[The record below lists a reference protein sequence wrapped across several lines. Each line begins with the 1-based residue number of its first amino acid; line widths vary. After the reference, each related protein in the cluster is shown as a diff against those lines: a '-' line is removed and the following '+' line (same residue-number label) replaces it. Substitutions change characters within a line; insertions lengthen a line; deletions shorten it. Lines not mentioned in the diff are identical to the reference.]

1 MAEQTGEKT
10 EAATPRRRQQARE
23 KGNVP
28 KSKDLNAAA
37 LMLAAAGC
45 LAALGPGLFAKSG
58 GMVRDTLQGVSNTLQ
73 RDDAVN
79 LMASSALQTAAV
91 AVPVLLAMAAAALLV
106 NVLQVGFL
114 VSPEA
119 LAPSLGRLSPL
130 SNAKQILSTRA
141 VMKLTVSLGK
151 LIVLGGLAAWGI
163 AASMGAFLE
172 LPFATPAVVAGA
184 TGQAA
189 TGLAWQL
196 SAALAVL
203 AIADLAFQRWKHE
216 TDLRMTKQEVRDEM
230 KEMEGDPLTRQ
241 RRREAHRKLAS
252 ARELSAVPAA
262 DVVITNPTHYSIA
275 VSYDAATMPAPVVV
289 AKGVDEK
296 ALKIREIARGADVP
310 IIERPPLARR
320 LWADVR
326 TGEAIPA
333 DLYDVFVDII
343 SYVYELTGKVPPRG

>member
-1 MAEQTGEKT
+1 
-10 EAATPRRRQQARE
+10 
-23 KGNVP
+23 
-28 KSKDLNAAA
+28 
-37 LMLAAAGC
+37 
-45 LAALGPGLFAKSG
+45 
-58 GMVRDTLQGVSNTLQ
+58 
-73 RDDAVN
+73 
-79 LMASSALQTAAV
+79 
-91 AVPVLLAMAAAALLV
+91 
-106 NVLQVGFL
+106 
-114 VSPEA
+114 
-119 LAPSLGRLSPL
+119 
-130 SNAKQILSTRA
+130 
-141 VMKLTVSLGK
+141 MKLTVSLGK

-216 TDLRMTKQEVRDEM
+216 TDLRMTKQEIRDEM